1 MNPDVA
7 NKNAEKAS
15 EKVATTLASV
25 WSLVPSLTSLTP
37 RGLRYMAANVIYK
50 HDAGGTRTCAARGHL
65 YIII

>member
-1 MNPDVA
+1 MNPDLA

-37 RGLRYMAANVIYK
+37 RGLRSWQRMSSTSMMLEEPEPAQPEVIFI
-50 HDAGGTRTCAARGHL
+50 L
-65 YIII
+65 